1 MSSSTQLPP
10 TYGVSNLY
18 LFPVFQ
24 TREAYRLA
32 VGVEPPPYNERIP
45 IKSWFDPDAHKIT
58 RRKIIYENVIAC
70 NPDNG
75 APLAD
80 DAGKPM
86 LEPLVI
92 DVAFAGA
99 VNIPFKAPGVPDKP
113 TTGFETP
120 VPLRPLTDN
129 EELFFQFGGTVAVK
143 NKAAFAQLEQLG
155 KFTDQDRAL
164 LQAIAAKL
172 GI

>member
-1 MSSSTQLPP
+1 MSSTQLPYP
-10 TYGVSNLY
+10 TYGISNLY

-45 IKSWFDPDAHKIT
+45 IKSWFDPDAAKNT
-58 RRKIIYENVIAC
+58 RRKIIYENVIAYAE
-70 NPDNG
+70 NG
-75 APLAD
+75 APLVDA
-80 DAGKPM
+80 AGKPM
-86 LEPLVI
+86 LEPLVL
-92 DVAFAGA
+92 DVAIAGA
-99 VNIPFKAPGVPDKP
+99 VNIPFKAPGVPDQP
-113 TTGFETP
+113 TTGLEIP
-120 VPLRPLTDN
+120 VPMRPLTDN
-129 EELFFQFGGTVAVK
+129 EELFLQFGGTVAVK

-155 KFTDQDRAL
+155 KFTDQDRSL